1 MQEIPKDL
9 KRLLFGRGARWHAWS
24 AAILDTLG
32 LVSIILGI
40 ISGAMDTAI
49 GLEASLWFLMAIA
62 FIVFGL
68 SAWITAYVTAKEG

>member
-9 KRLLFGRGARWHAWS
+9 KRLLFGRGARWHAW
-24 AAILDTLG
+24 AASILDTLG

-68 SAWITAYVTAKEG
+68 SAWITAYVTAKEE